1 MLAHLTTLSKTFQT
15 GELNFSRINH
25 AIERA
30 LFNVKEVDANKH
42 HQRASKKI
50 YLQGCLYVRK
60 IYQSQ
65 RRWKLTEKPTDMLNL

>member
-30 LFNVKEVDANKH
+30 LFNVKEVDD
-42 HQRASKKI
+42 
-50 YLQGCLYVRK
+50 
-60 IYQSQ
+60 
-65 RRWKLTEKPTDMLNL
+65 E